1 MNATHILA
9 IRHGETDWNI
19 VGRIQGHTDV
29 PLNATGI
36 QQAEKLASSLAD
48 APLAHIY
55 SSDLLRAWATAQAL
69 AQCNGAPLTSHAGL
83 RERCFGIYEGQ
94 RFVDIEASHP
104 EDALRWRKRDPAFAP
119 SQGESLQTLL
129 TRVSETVTAMAA
141 AHLGQ
146 HIAIVAHG
154 GVLDSLYRLAT
165 HQGLQAPRTWELGN
179 TSINRLLW
187 TPDSGL
193 TLVGW
198 GDTSHLQRSGLDEI
212 DA

>member
-19 VGRIQGHTDV
+19 AGRIQGHTDI

-48 APLAHIY
+48 APLVHIY

-69 AQCNGAPLTSHAGL
+69 AQCNGVPLTTHAGL

-94 RFVDIEASHP
+94 RFVDVEASNP

-129 TRVSETVTAMAA
+129 TRVSDTVTAMAA
-141 AHLGQ
+141 THLGQ

-212 DA
+212 GA

>member
-19 VGRIQGHTDV
+19 AGRIQGHTDI

-36 QQAEKLASSLAD
+36 QQAQKLASSLAD
-48 APLAHIY
+48 APLVHIY

-69 AQCNGAPLTSHAGL
+69 AQCNGVPLTTHAGL

-94 RFVDIEASHP
+94 RFVDIEAVNP

-129 TRVSETVTAMAA
+129 TRVSETVTAMAT

-212 DA
+212 GT

>member
-19 VGRIQGHTDV
+19 AGRIQGHTDI

-69 AQCNGAPLTSHAGL
+69 AQCNGAPLTAHAGL

-165 HQGLQAPRTWELGN
+165 HQGLQATRTWELGN

-212 DA
+212 GT

>member
-19 VGRIQGHTDV
+19 AGRIQGHTDV

-69 AQCNGAPLTSHAGL
+69 AQCNGVPLTTHAGL

-129 TRVSETVTAMAA
+129 TRVSDTVTAMAA
-141 AHLGQ
+141 THLGQ

-212 DA
+212 GA

>member
-19 VGRIQGHTDV
+19 AGRIQGHTDI

-36 QQAEKLASSLAD
+36 QQAQKLASSLAD
-48 APLAHIY
+48 APLVHIY

-69 AQCNGAPLTSHAGL
+69 AQCNGVPLTTHAGL

-94 RFVDIEASHP
+94 RFVDIEAANP

-129 TRVSETVTAMAA
+129 TRVSETVTAMAT

-212 DA
+212 GT